1 MKKTLNLIR
10 IFLKKIKHT
19 IALLLSFIIGV
30 FIFWKTGNLSDTL
43 AGSFLILFIL
53 ITLFFRKKRRKKL
66 FEFLEDVSLE
76 MRKIN
81 WPSLQ
86 ETLQTTFIILMIVIF
101 SSFTFWMIDK
111 ILVYTISSI
120 ITLRI

>member
-19 IALLLSFIIGV
+19 IVLLLSFILGV

-43 AGSFLILFIL
+43 ASSFLILFIL

-66 FEFLEDVSLE
+66 FEFLEDVFLE

-101 SSFTFWMIDK
+101 SSFAFWMIDK

>member
-1 MKKTLNLIR
+1 
-10 IFLKKIKHT
+10 
-19 IALLLSFIIGV
+19 
-30 FIFWKTGNLSDTL
+30 
-43 AGSFLILFIL
+43 
-53 ITLFFRKKRRKKL
+53 
-66 FEFLEDVSLE
+66 

-101 SSFTFWMIDK
+101 SSFAFWMIDK